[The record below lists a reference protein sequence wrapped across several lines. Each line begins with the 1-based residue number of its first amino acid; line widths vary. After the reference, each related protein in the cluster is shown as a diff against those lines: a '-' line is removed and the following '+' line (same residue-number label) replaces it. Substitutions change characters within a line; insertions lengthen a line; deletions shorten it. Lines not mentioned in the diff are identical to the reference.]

1 MAEEPARSPSPVS
14 VRSVVSDDN
23 SAKADAALEAVFE
36 AMAGIASSALLA
48 DMGAHRM
55 GGGCGGGDGRA
66 DCSGCSPFVSIS
78 FPGLSPLSWCCYAGA
93 RLAAATRSASSLRF
107 DVSRGAWGSN
117 ESLASSASA
126 RTNGSGAAAGGDGG
140 GGSTSRLFSSGF
152 SIPGRGPRGVRLG
165 WGLHAG
171 WAIEGAIGSD
181 HKIDASY
188 LSPHVNISAR
198 LEGATKQVSQR
209 VERGTNVGRSLLLAN
224 KWGQLSVRAPPLLP
238 T

>member
-1 MAEEPARSPSPVS
+1 M
-14 VRSVVSDDN
+14 
-23 SAKADAALEAVFE
+23 
-36 AMAGIASSALLA
+36 
-48 DMGAHRM
+48 
-55 GGGCGGGDGRA
+55 
-66 DCSGCSPFVSIS
+66 
-78 FPGLSPLSWCCYAGA
+78 
-93 RLAAATRSASSLRF
+93 
-107 DVSRGAWGSN
+107 
-117 ESLASSASA
+117 ASSASA

-209 VERGTNVGRSLLLAN
+209 VDRGTNVGRSLLLVNKSGAVKRARTSALAYVTEHVITHVIAHVIAN
-224 KWGQLSVRAPPLLP
+224 VIARAHTSPCHLLFTPQYRVPILMSGEFVSLLSPAHQDACMLVDVVRVLGSRVPLQVCRRVGVVAMSKAGGGSRLALSCC
-238 T
+238 